1 MVTSSLKWRKKMS
14 NNNLTFEEKL
24 QRLQEIVTK
33 LESGTLSLEASLTL
47 YEEGNAL
54 SKSLNEELQ
63 KAKLKIEKID
73 E

>member
-1 MVTSSLKWRKKMS
+1 MVTSSLKWRKKM
-14 NNNLTFEEKL
+14 NNKNLTFEEKL

-33 LESGTLSLEASLTL
+33 LESGTLSLEASLAL